1 MPLTKE
7 GAMPKETFW
16 DSATAVEGDDSE
28 PILTVTWG
36 NEQPAVHLN
45 GIEFDRS
52 GINRLI
58 HHLVRARNSTWG
70 ADEGDRTVR
79 TVTIKVDADMT
90 GFTESLETA
99 RKQIKQ
105 ISHIS

>member
-1 MPLTKE
+1 MRGVPPERVRHQPWFTARNSGPLKLPANDGIDGVMPLTKE

-36 NEQPAVHLN
+36 NDQPTVHLN

-58 HHLVRARNSTWG
+58 RALVRARNATYG
-70 ADEGDRTVR
+70 ADE
-79 TVTIKVDADMT
+79 
-90 GFTESLETA
+90 
-99 RKQIKQ
+99 
-105 ISHIS
+105 